1 MSGSELTVYDGLL
14 NTVDAGIIVLDRD
27 GRIVLWNDWIAAA
40 SAVSAETAVGKL
52 LSDVFPRISGT
63 RLSSVIDDSLRSGTS
78 SILTHSLHDAIF
90 PLSTSA
96 GRTMIHNVSV
106 RPVSGRTNS
115 CLVQVSDVTIPT
127 ERDRI
132 LRERQ
137 NARYDAVVS
146 SAPDPIVTL
155 STDGLIQ
162 FANQAATKQFGYLGG
177 DLIGMRAAVLFE
189 NSDQW
194 SRYWNSILT
203 GSASGSPIELKG
215 RRKDGSSTYLEISGS
230 AWQSHSRLFVTII
243 LRDVNA
249 RRTAED
255 ALRQINQTLEQRVA
269 ERTADRDRMWRL
281 STDLML
287 VMNLDGVITAINPAW
302 SVFLGWDE
310 AELTGTK
317 LSQFI
322 TVHDL
327 PRWEAAFNDLLKS
340 RRPRICEVRVR
351 TRAGSSRTIAWSA
364 VIGHDFVQAAGRDV
378 TAEREAEE
386 SLRHAEEA
394 LRQSQKMDAIGQ
406 LTGGIAHDFNN
417 LLMGIMG
424 ALSLIKRRIAANR
437 HEDVTGL
444 IDAGISS
451 ATRAAALVHRLLAF
465 ARQQTLDPQPLSVNR
480 LIEGMMDLMRR
491 SLGEQISFEG
501 KLSASAWPV
510 MTDANQLENALL
522 NLVIN
527 SRDAMPAGGHLVI
540 ETSNI
545 TIVRS
550 EGTRKDDIEAG
561 DYTVISV
568 NDTGSGMPANVLAKV
583 FDPFFTTKPLGQGTG
598 LGLSMVYGFVK
609 QSNGHVQI
617 ESEVGKGTTIK
628 LLFPRHKGEI
638 AGEFAAA
645 SVEAPR
651 GAGETVL
658 LVEDD
663 SSVRKLI
670 ADVLRDLGYACVE
683 AHDGLAALPILNSS
697 MRLDL
702 LITDVGLPGLNGRQ
716 VADIGRQR
724 RPDLKVLF
732 VTGYAAHATVRSG
745 FLEAGMDMIT
755 KPFNLDDL
763 AIKIRSMIE

>member
-1 MSGSELTVYDGLL
+1 MSSREPTLYDSLL

-27 GRIVLWNDWIAAA
+27 GRIVIWNNWIATASTIAA
-40 SAVSAETAVGKL
+40 ESAVGQL
-52 LSDVFPRISGT
+52 LSDLFPKIAGT
-63 RLSSVIDDSLRSGTS
+63 RLSSAIDDSLRFGTS
-78 SILTHSLHDAIF
+78 SILTHSLHNAIF
-90 PLSTSA
+90 PLSTST
-96 GRTMIHNVSV
+96 GRTMVHNVSV
-106 RPVSGRTNS
+106 RPLNGMAHS
-115 CLVQVSDVTIPT
+115 CLVQVSDVTIPA

-137 NARYDAVVS
+137 NARYDAVVA
-146 SAPDPIVTL
+146 SAPDSIITL
-155 STDGLIQ
+155 STDGIVQ
-162 FANQAATKQFGYLGG
+162 FANPAATKQFGYLGA
-177 DLIGMRAAVLFE
+177 DLIGIGAEVLFE
-189 NSDQW
+189 HPDQW
-194 SRYWNSILT
+194 SHYWKLILT
-203 GSASGSPIELKG
+203 STPPPSPLELKG

-230 AWQSHSRLFVTII
+230 AWQSHSRLFVTVI

-249 RRTAED
+249 RRAAED
-255 ALRQINQTLEQRVA
+255 ALREINQTLEQRVA

-287 VMNLDGVITAINPAW
+287 VMKLNGTITAINPAW

-310 AELTGTK
+310 AELTGSN
-317 LSQFI
+317 LSNFI
-322 TVHDL
+322 TTEDR
-327 PRWEAAFNDLLKS
+327 PKWDAAFSDLLKS

-351 TRAGSSRTIAWSA
+351 TRAGSSRVIAWSA

-386 SLRHAEEA
+386 SLRHAEQA

-417 LLMGIMG
+417 LLTGIMG
-424 ALSLIKRRIAANR
+424 ALSIIKRRIAANR
-437 HEDVTGL
+437 NEEVASL
-444 IDAGISS
+444 IDAGIAS

-465 ARQQTLDPQPLSVNR
+465 ARQQPLDPQPLDLNQ
-480 LIEGMMDLMRR
+480 LIDGMMDLVRR
-491 SLGEQISFEG
+491 SLGEQIGLER
-501 KLSASAWPV
+501 KLGVNVWPV

-527 SRDAMPAGGHLVI
+527 SRDAMPAGGHLTI
-540 ETSNI
+540 ETSNV
-545 TIVRS
+545 TIGRS
-550 EGTRKDDIEAG
+550 EGDRKSEIEAG
-561 DYTVISV
+561 DYASV
-568 NDTGSGMPANVLAKV
+568 SVSDTGSGMPAGILAKV

-617 ESEVGKGTTIK
+617 QSEVEKGTTIK
-628 LLFPRHKGEI
+628 LLFPRHRGEVSHELP
-638 AGEFAAA
+638 AT
-645 SVEAPR
+645 SPEAPR

-663 SSVRKLI
+663 SSVRMLI

-697 MRLDL
+697 MRIDL

-732 VTGYAAHATVRSG
+732 VTGYSAHATVRAG
-745 FLEAGMDMIT
+745 LVEAGMDMIT